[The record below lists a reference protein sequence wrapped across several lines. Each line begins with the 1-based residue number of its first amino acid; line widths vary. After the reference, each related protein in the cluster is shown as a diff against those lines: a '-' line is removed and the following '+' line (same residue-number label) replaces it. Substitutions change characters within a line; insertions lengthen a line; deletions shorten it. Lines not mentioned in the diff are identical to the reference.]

1 MSIGPIRFV
10 AVHPGAGASLA
21 ADAWLSGP
29 QELTACH
36 SAAELLQRLQEL
48 YEHRHGEVAAA
59 TAQGRNAGYAAG
71 RDEALG
77 AVAPQLLDA
86 WEQAATHA
94 RMDVQTWRQAAVALS
109 CHIVQHIAGTMAP
122 ADVVSALALRAADAL
137 APGQAAV
144 VRVHP
149 DVAAAVAQHLTVHQQ
164 STDTALLE
172 VRADPALEPLDCR
185 FDMPCGQWFV
195 GLEPQLDKAVQAM
208 LHANAHTTEAVR

>member
-1 MSIGPIRFV
+1 MTIGPIRFV

-36 SAAELLQRLQEL
+36 SAAELLQRLQNV
-48 YEHRHGEVAAA
+48 YEHRHGEVASAA
-59 TAQGRNAGYAAG
+59 AEGRAAGYAAG
-71 RDEALG
+71 RDEALR
-77 AVAPQLLDA
+77 AIAPQLLEA
-86 WEQAATHA
+86 WEQAAAQA

-122 ADVVSALALRAADAL
+122 GDVVSALALRAADAL

-149 DVAAAVAQHLTVHQQ
+149 DVAAAVAHHLNSHQR
-164 STDTALLE
+164 STDATLLD
-172 VRADPALEPLDCR
+172 VRADPSLEPLDCR
-185 FDMPCGQWFV
+185 FDMPSGEWFV

-208 LHANAHTTEAVR
+208 LQANAHATELAR